1 MKIAFV
7 STMNMDLYQYYG
19 KRFLQEFSKHAK
31 DDILLFNVF
40 EGTYPEEVLTIGKNI
55 INLPLLSLL
64 HQKFIDYFKP
74 LNEANGIKIKIFYE
88 NGIRKINIKEDF
100 RFNAIRFSFK
110 PFSIH
115 HCLDYLPEN
124 ITHLIWT
131 DADLRCKKNFSTN
144 DLVKFLPDDDQV
156 MSYLGREGSYSE
168 CGFLGFNLK
177 NPETIK
183 YINRVIE
190 IYVTGEIFSLEQWHD
205 SYIWDY
211 VRIEFQKSYNT
222 KFKDISGDGASKE
235 HVYINTGL
243 DEFFDHLKGPDRKE
257 KGSSFKEDY
266 HKGILEKI
274 RIQQ

>member
-131 DADLRCKKNFSTN
+131 DADLRCKKNFFVK
-144 DLVKFLPDDDQV
+144 DLFDFLPHDEHI
-156 MSYLGREGSYSE
+156 MSYLGRENSYSE
-168 CGFLGFNLK
+168 CGFLGFNLRNK
-177 NPETIK
+177 NTIN
-183 YINRVIE
+183 YINRIVE
-190 IYVTGEIFSLEQWHD
+190 IYSTGEIFSLEQWHD
-205 SYIWDY
+205 SYIWDH
-211 VRIEFQKSYNT
+211 VRKEFENNNLH
-222 KFKDISGDGASKE
+222 FKDISGRGKDKE

-243 DEFFDHLKGPDRKE
+243 NEFFDHLKGPDRK
-257 KGSSFKEDY
+257 KAGHSSEEDY
-266 HKGILEKI
+266 KTGIIERIKI
-274 RIQQ
+274 